1 MEHLDQR
8 CKGEKIMKKYTQP
21 ATNIFLS
28 LTLICIVM
36 IVAGAVTFFMAPEQL
51 NLILFFWELEFL
63 SALCLSVFGS
73 PAPTPA

>member
-1 MEHLDQR
+1 
-8 CKGEKIMKKYTQP
+8 MKKYTQP

-51 NLILFFWELEFL
+51 NLILFFWGIGIPFGHFV
-63 SALCLSVFGS
+63 CLYL
-73 PAPTPA
+73 ARLRLHLHNDRQ